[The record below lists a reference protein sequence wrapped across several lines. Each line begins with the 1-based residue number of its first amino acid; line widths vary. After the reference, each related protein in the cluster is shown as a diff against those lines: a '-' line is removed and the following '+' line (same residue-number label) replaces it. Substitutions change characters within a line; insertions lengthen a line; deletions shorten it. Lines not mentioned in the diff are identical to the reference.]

1 MNILIAEDDFTSR
14 RLLQN
19 ILAPYGESMI
29 TVNGE
34 EAVEAFTLALE
45 QGRPFDLVCMDIMMP
60 VMDGQEALREI
71 RAVEQRNGVKPADEA
86 KIIMITALGD
96 PRNVVDAYYKGGA
109 ALYLTKPIDVRAFID
124 AVRQLGLI
132 T

>member
-1 MNILIAEDDFTSR
+1 MHILIAEDDFTSR

-19 ILAPYGESMI
+19 ILAPYGESMT

-34 EAVEAFTLALE
+34 EAVEAFGLALK
-45 QGRPFDLVCMDIMMP
+45 QGKPFDLVCMDIMMP
-60 VMDGQEALREI
+60 VKDGQEAVREI
-71 RAVEQRNGVKPADEA
+71 REMEQLHGVKPSEEA

-96 PRNVVDAYYKGGA
+96 PHNVVDAYYKGGA
-109 ALYLTKPIDVRAFID
+109 ALYLTKPIDVRAFLD
-124 AVRQLGLI
+124 ALRGLGLI

>member
-124 AVRQLGLI
+124 TLRQLGLI

>member
-109 ALYLTKPIDVRAFID
+109 ALYLTKPIDVRTFID

-132 T
+132 A

>member
-1 MNILIAEDDFTSR
+1 MHILIAEDDFTSR
-14 RLLQN
+14 KLLQN
-19 ILAPYGESMI
+19 ILAPYGESMT

-60 VMDGQEALREI
+60 VMDGQQALREI
-71 RAVEQRNGVKPADEA
+71 RAVERRNGVKPADEA

-124 AVRQLGLI
+124 ALRELGLI

>member
-29 TVNGE
+29 TVSGE

-124 AVRQLGLI
+124 AVRELGLI

>member
-109 ALYLTKPIDVRAFID
+109 ALYLTKPIDVRTFID

>member
-132 T
+132 A

>member
-1 MNILIAEDDFTSR
+1 MHILIAEDDFTSR

-19 ILAPYGESMI
+19 ILAPYGESLT

-60 VMDGQEALREI
+60 VMDGQQALREI
-71 RAVEQRNGVKPADEA
+71 REIERRRGVKPVDEA

-96 PRNVVDAYYKGGA
+96 PKNVVDAYYQGSA

-124 AVRQLGLI
+124 ALRELGLI

>member
-60 VMDGQEALREI
+60 VMDGQQALREI

-109 ALYLTKPIDVRAFID
+109 AVYLTKPIDVRAFID
-124 AVRQLGLI
+124 TLRQLGLI

>member
-1 MNILIAEDDFTSR
+1 
-14 RLLQN
+14 
-19 ILAPYGESMI
+19 
-29 TVNGE
+29 
-34 EAVEAFTLALE
+34 
-45 QGRPFDLVCMDIMMP
+45 
-60 VMDGQEALREI
+60 
-71 RAVEQRNGVKPADEA
+71 VEQRNGVKPADEA

-109 ALYLTKPIDVRAFID
+109 ALYLTKPIDVRTFID

>member
-1 MNILIAEDDFTSR
+1 MHILIAEDDFTSR

-19 ILAPYGESMI
+19 ILAPYGESM
-29 TVNGE
+29 TTANGE

-45 QGRPFDLVCMDIMMP
+45 QGKPFDLVCMDIMMP
-60 VMDGQEALREI
+60 VKDGQQAVREM
-71 RAVEQRNGVKPADEA
+71 RAEERRHGVKPAEEA

-109 ALYLTKPIDVRAFID
+109 ALYLTKPIDVRAFLD
-124 AVRQLGLI
+124 AVRSLGLI

>member
-60 VMDGQEALREI
+60 VMDGQ
-71 RAVEQRNGVKPADEA
+71 
-86 KIIMITALGD
+86 
-96 PRNVVDAYYKGGA
+96 
-109 ALYLTKPIDVRAFID
+109 
-124 AVRQLGLI
+124 
-132 T
+132 